1 VSDGTQTVAWHCW
14 SMARRVGMQIAE
26 LPIDVRE
33 MAFAGAERCFRAA
46 GRDLGVVGPELDSIV
61 DLQMRAIRQIVT
73 DMDESQRGVTNQSAH
88 DLPARLQT
96 GPGGHVS
103 KRLSAPYRS
112 GPSRDWIK
120 VKNLDKP
127 CDGEGARS

>member
-46 GRDLGVVGPELDSIV
+46 GRDLGVVGPQLDSIV

-96 GPGGHVS
+96 GPGGHRVEAA
-103 KRLSAPYRS
+103 KRPLQVRPVA
-112 GPSRDWIK
+112 G
-120 VKNLDKP
+120 LDQ
-127 CDGEGARS
+127 GEEPGQALRW